1 MNNTIFY
8 FFYNFAYHSAFFDEL
23 VIFFSVYFIYIVII
37 ASLIFL
43 FRSSRKELILLC
55 ISGGL
60 AYAFAKILKIL
71 MHTERP
77 FVLFPQVTSLFL
89 ETGYAFPSG
98 HTAVASAIAFLIYF
112 YNKKAVFLFICI
124 FCEKNIVY
132 VYVYVAK
139 NRFSGNNTYFGR
151 GNSFFRFQDRAQI
164 KQEF

>member
-112 YNKKAVFLFICI
+112 YNKKAGYIFMLFALLIGI
-124 FCEKNIVY
+124 ARIIAGVHFPVDILGGFILGALVSY
-132 VYVYVAK
+132 LFA
-139 NRFSGNNTYFGR
+139 YFVKK
-151 GNSFFRFQDRAQI
+151 I
-164 KQEF
+164 